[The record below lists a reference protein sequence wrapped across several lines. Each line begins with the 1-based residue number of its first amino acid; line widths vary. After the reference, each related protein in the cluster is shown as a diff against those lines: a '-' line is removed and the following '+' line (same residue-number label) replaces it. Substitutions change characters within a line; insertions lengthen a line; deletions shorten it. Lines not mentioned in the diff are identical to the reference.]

1 MDAQNKGKPPAHFS
15 GGIDM
20 SRIRSWKTLLLLLA
34 GLVATMAVAC
44 GTETVEV
51 IKAGVARPAHTKGIH
66 RHRIGALRV

>member
-1 MDAQNKGKPPAHFS
+1 
-15 GGIDM
+15 M
-20 SRIRSWKTLLLLLA
+20 SRIRSWKTSLLLLA
-34 GLVATMAVAC
+34 GLVATLAIAC